1 MPGRIRV
8 CPNLEVLAM
17 SKFTKWLG
25 VAALGVGMSTVTGC
39 VSQKEFKQVKL
50 ERDEAIQQRDQ
61 AQQESEAARAE
72 ADSFK
77 NQLGAMTDS
86 QSEEV
91 QNLSTENEELQSEL
105 SSINQKYAE
114 VVARG
119 GATLPGSLVSQLSK
133 FASSNKD
140 FIDFE
145 STKGIIRF
153 KSDISFGPGSA
164 DLTPKAKDALEK
176 LAKILSTGE
185 ASKYEIMIAGHTDSE
200 KVSKARTIAAGNK
213 DNWYLSA
220 HRAITVGEEL
230 HKFNI
235 PSFRMAMVGYADQKP
250 LADNATDKGRAQN
263 RRVEVIILPTVAKQL
278 LVEKTPTTKPV
289 AKGKSTS
296 KQEFSKTENGPA
308 LNK

>member
-1 MPGRIRV
+1 
-8 CPNLEVLAM
+8 LEVLAM

-25 VAALGVGMSTVTGC
+25 VAALGVGMTTATGC

-77 NQLGAMTDS
+77 NQLGAMQDS

-105 SSINQKYAE
+105 TSINQKYSD

-119 GATLPGSLVSQLSK
+119 GAPLPSSLISELTR
-133 FASSNKD
+133 FAGSNKD
-140 FIDFE
+140 FIEFDA
-145 STKGIIRF
+145 SRGIIRF
-153 KSDISFGPGSA
+153 KSDVSFAPGSA
-164 DLTPKAKDALEK
+164 DLTPKAKDAIEK

-185 ASKYEIMIAGHTDSE
+185 AAKYELMVAGHTDSE
-200 KVSKARTIAAGNK
+200 KVSKPRTIQAGNK

-230 HKFNI
+230 HKFNVS
-235 PSFRMAMVGYADQKP
+235 SFRMAMVGYADQKP
-250 LADNATDKGRAQN
+250 IGDNATDKGRALN
-263 RRVEVIILPTVAKQL
+263 RRVEVLILPTVAKQL

-289 AKGKSTS
+289 AKGK
-296 KQEFSKTENGPA
+296 KANKDEFSKTETGPA